1 MELINS
7 YFTDII
13 SQEDNEKET
22 LLQFGFDLDKMSDE
36 EKVAQLFENNW
47 WDMRDLEEC
56 IDESIDISKMNIQEK
71 VKIANLKNI
80 DDWIWDLCLYHLLPD
95 LND

>member
-1 MELINS
+1 MEEADDFLQTEERQI
-7 YFTDII
+7 
-13 SQEDNEKET
+13 KESKYV
-22 LLQFGFDLDKMSDE
+22 LHQFGFNSDMSDE
-36 EKVAQLFENNW
+36 EKVEQLFENHW
-47 WDMRDLEEC
+47 WDMRDLDEC

-71 VKIANLKNI
+71 VKIADLKNI